1 MESNLTF
8 EEYQKHLQ
16 FMEKHDTTNSS
27 TTRTHTRHR
36 TSSTLEPP
44 TLTNDT
50 TDSNT
55 TT

>member
-8 EEYQKHLQ
+8 EEYRKHIQ

-36 TSSTLEPP
+36 TSSTLDSP
-44 TLTNDT
+44 TLIHDS